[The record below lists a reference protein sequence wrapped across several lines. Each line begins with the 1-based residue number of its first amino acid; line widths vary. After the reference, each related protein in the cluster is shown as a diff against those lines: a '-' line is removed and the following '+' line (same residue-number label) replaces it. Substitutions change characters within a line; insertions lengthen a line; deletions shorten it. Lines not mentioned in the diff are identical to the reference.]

1 MLLDEVFERAV
12 RTKKVW
18 VRRDG
23 QLRQLTRRV
32 QQDKHSGD
40 GPRPMFPIKSP
51 RYGPQ
56 PNDNF
61 VGYRDPEASGK
72 GE

>member
-18 VRRDG
+18 MRRDG
-23 QLRQLTRRV
+23 QLRQVTRRV
-32 QQDKHSGD
+32 RQDSNDGGD
-40 GPRPMFPIKSP
+40 ARPMFPIKSP
-51 RYGPQ
+51 RYGPK

-61 VGYRDPEASGK
+61 VGYRDAETPGK
-72 GE
+72 SE